1 MRGTTRDPDRAAA
14 LAADGVEPVV
24 GDPDRVVTIAPALE
38 HVGVLCVLLAS
49 AIGPDAALTALHG
62 PRLEMLLARTLD
74 STVRGVVYECRGSV
88 DPRVL
93 QRGAE
98 TVRTVCEQSRIPYAL
113 LDADPDRYQEWLLAA
128 VLAVDRILKPALS

>member
-1 MRGTTRDPDRAAA
+1 M

-38 HVGVLCVLLAS
+38 RVGVLCVLLAS
-49 AIGPDAALTALHG
+49 AIGPDAALAALHG
-62 PRLEMLLARTLD
+62 PRLEMLLGRTVD

-88 DPRVL
+88 DPRLL

-98 TVRTVCEQSRIPYAL
+98 TVRAICEQSRIPYAL
-113 LDADPDRYQEWLLAA
+113 LDADPDRHKEWLVAA
-128 VLAVDRILKPALS
+128 VHAVDRIQRPALS